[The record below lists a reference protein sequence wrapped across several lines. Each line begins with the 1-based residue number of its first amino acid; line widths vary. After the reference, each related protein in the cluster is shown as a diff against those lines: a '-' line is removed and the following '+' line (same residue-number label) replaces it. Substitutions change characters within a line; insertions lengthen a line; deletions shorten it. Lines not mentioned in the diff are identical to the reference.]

1 MATERI
7 IEHVERLRQHPE
19 QVRYRIAMGIAFGV
33 SSLVAVGWAVAL
45 TTSGTLALKDPEPVA
60 GPTPESELA
69 KSFSETGSAFNNL
82 MGAAGAAFGA
92 TSTEAALRVIDTR
105 TSSTISEDET
115 RSNTQ
120 VSDTVIPF

>member
-19 QVRYRIAMGIAFGV
+19 HVRYRIAMGTALGI

-45 TTSGTLALKDPEPVA
+45 TSSGTLALKDPEPVA

-69 KSFSETGSAFNNL
+69 QSFAETGSAFSNL
-82 MGAAGAAFGA
+82 MGAAGAAFNA
-92 TSTEAALRVIDTR
+92 TSSEAALRIIDTR
-105 TSSTISEDET
+105 TTSTLSEEET
-115 RSNTQ
+115 SAAA
-120 VSDTVIPF
+120 SATVIPF

>member
-19 QVRYRIAMGIAFGV
+19 PVRYRIAMGTAFAATA
-33 SSLVAVGWAVAL
+33 LVAAGWAVAL

-69 KSFSETGSAFNNL
+69 RSFSETGSAFSNL
-82 MGAAGAAFGA
+82 MGAAGAAFNA
-92 TSTEAALRVIDTR
+92 TSSEAALRIIDTR
-105 TSSTISEDET
+105 TSSTIEEEEANAAASA
-115 RSNTQ
+115 
-120 VSDTVIPF
+120 TVIPF

>member
-19 QVRYRIAMGIAFGV
+19 HVRYRIAMGTAFAV
-33 SSLVAVGWAVAL
+33 TALVAVGWAVAL
-45 TTSGTLALKDPEPVA
+45 TTSGTLALKDPEPVAA

-92 TSTEAALRVIDTR
+92 TSTEAALRIIDTR
-105 TSSTISEDET
+105 TSSTISEEET
-115 RSNTQ
+115 GAGASA
-120 VSDTVIPF
+120 TVISF

>member
-19 QVRYRIAMGIAFGV
+19 PVRYRIAMGTAVAFTA
-33 SSLVAVGWAVAL
+33 LVTAGWAVAL
-45 TTSGTLALKDPEPVA
+45 ASSGSLALKSSEPVA

-69 KSFSETGSAFNNL
+69 QSFSETGSAFNNL

-92 TSTEAALRVIDTR
+92 TSTEAALRIIDSR
-105 TSSTISEDET
+105 TSSTIAEEEANAEASA
-115 RSNTQ
+115 
-120 VSDTVIPF
+120 TVIPF